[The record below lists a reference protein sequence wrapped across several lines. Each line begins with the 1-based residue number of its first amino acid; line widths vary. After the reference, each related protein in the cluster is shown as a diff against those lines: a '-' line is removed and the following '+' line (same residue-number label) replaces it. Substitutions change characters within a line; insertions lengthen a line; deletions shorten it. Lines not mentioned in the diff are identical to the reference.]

1 MIPGAGRPALP
12 PESIQ
17 AAPPQISDREFALFQ
32 DLIRRTAGIHLS
44 DVKKALVL
52 SRLSRRLRQLGF
64 ATFHEYYDHLLSGDQ
79 EECVRMID
87 CMTTNETR
95 FFREEDQ
102 FRFLESD
109 VLPAWRAEAEAG
121 GRQRHVRAWCA
132 GCSTGEEPYSLAMV
146 LLRALPPGAGWVID
160 ILATDLSTRALDHA
174 RQAVWPID
182 RAAEIPAEY
191 LKAYMLRGT
200 RSQEGRMKAGP
211 KIRAL
216 VRFERLNLNDE
227 RYAVTGPFD
236 LVLCRNVLI
245 YFDEELKARVIG
257 RLLDL
262 LGPDGYLLT
271 GHAEGLV
278 GLTSRLRTVRP
289 SIFAA
294 PAAGGGPRT

>member
-1 MIPGAGRPALP
+1 VIQGPGRPA
-12 PESIQ
+12 
-17 AAPPQISDREFALFQ
+17 AAPEGIHGGSPQISDREFALFQ

-44 DVKKALVL
+44 DVKKALLL

-64 ATFHEYYDHLLSGDQ
+64 STFHEYYDHLLTGNPD
-79 EECVRMID
+79 ECVRMID

-109 VLPAWRAEAEAG
+109 VLPAWRAEADAG
-121 GRQRHVRAWCA
+121 RRRRHVRAWCA

-146 LLRALPPGAGWVID
+146 LLHALPPGAGWVID
-160 ILATDLSTRALDHA
+160 ILATDLSTRALEHA
-174 RQAVWPID
+174 RQAVWPLD
-182 RAAEIPAEY
+182 RASEIPEQY
-191 LKAYMLRGT
+191 LKPYMLRGT

-227 RYAVTGPFD
+227 RYAVAGPFD

-245 YFDEELKARVIG
+245 YFDEGLKSRVIG

-278 GLTSRLRTVRP
+278 GLTARLRTIRP

-294 PAAGGGPRT
+294 PAAGGRPRT

>member
-17 AAPPQISDREFALFQ
+17 AASPQISDREFALFQ

-121 GRQRHVRAWCA
+121 GRPRHVRAWCA

-245 YFDEELKARVIG
+245 YFDEELKGQVIG
-257 RLLDL
+257 RLLEFL
-262 LGPDGYLLT
+262 RPDGYLLT

-294 PAAGGGPRT
+294 PAAGGSRT

>member
-1 MIPGAGRPALP
+1 MIQGPGRPA
-12 PESIQ
+12 
-17 AAPPQISDREFALFQ
+17 AAPEGIHGGSPQISDREFALFQ

-44 DVKKALVL
+44 DVKKALLL

-64 ATFHEYYDHLLSGDQ
+64 ATFHEYYDHLLTGNP

-102 FRFLESD
+102 FRFLDAE
-109 VLPAWRAEAEAG
+109 VLPAWRADADAG
-121 GRQRHVRAWCA
+121 RRRRQVRAWCA

-146 LLRALPPGAGWVID
+146 LLNALPPGAGWSID
-160 ILATDLSTRALDHA
+160 ILATDLSTRALEHA

-182 RAAEIPAEY
+182 RAAEIPRDY
-191 LKAYMLRGT
+191 LEAYMMRGT

-227 RYAVTGPFD
+227 RYAVAGPFD

-245 YFDEELKARVIG
+245 YFDEGLKAKVIG
-257 RLLDL
+257 RLLGH

-294 PAAGGGPRT
+294 PAAGGRPGT

>member
-1 MIPGAGRPALP
+1 MNQGPGRPA
-12 PESIQ
+12 
-17 AAPPQISDREFALFQ
+17 AAPEGIHGGSPQISDREFALFQ

-44 DVKKALVL
+44 DVKKALLL

-64 ATFHEYYDHLLSGDQ
+64 STFHEYYDHLLTGNP

-102 FRFLESD
+102 FRFLDAE
-109 VLPAWRAEAEAG
+109 VMPAWRTDADAG
-121 GRQRHVRAWCA
+121 RRRRQVRAWCA

-146 LLRALPPGAGWVID
+146 LLNGLPPGAGWSID
-160 ILATDLSTRALDHA
+160 ILATDLSTRALEHA

-182 RAAEIPAEY
+182 RAAEIPRDY
-191 LKAYMLRGT
+191 LEAYMMRGT

-227 RYAVTGPFD
+227 RYAVAGPFD

-245 YFDEELKARVIG
+245 YFDEGLKAKVIG
-257 RLLDL
+257 RLLEH

-294 PAAGGGPRT
+294 PAAGGGPGT